1 MISSPLY
8 WSGSVYHAGLW
19 LMHGKG
25 IDRRC
30 KYIAGMLDDSV
41 VDVGCGTG
49 ILADYL
55 PPGRKYLGIDLNE
68 RFLRYAKKKGRNV
81 MLQDALT
88 FDSYSDYDAC
98 VIMDLLHHINPRHK
112 EFVERVL
119 SDVRKRV
126 IICEPFEVPDRNPI
140 TKSLVRI
147 IDSDGTNSPE
157 EWMDKES
164 LREFYDSF
172 GPKSVVN
179 MGQAMIAVYEKT

>member
-49 ILADYL
+49 ILADYI

-81 MLQDALT
+81 MRQDALT
-88 FDSYSDYDAC
+88 FDRYSDYDAC
-98 VIMDLLHHINPRHK
+98 VIMDMLHHINPRHK

-147 IDSDGTNSPE
+147 IDSDGTNLPE

-179 MGQAMIAVYEKT
+179 MGQAMIAVYDKT